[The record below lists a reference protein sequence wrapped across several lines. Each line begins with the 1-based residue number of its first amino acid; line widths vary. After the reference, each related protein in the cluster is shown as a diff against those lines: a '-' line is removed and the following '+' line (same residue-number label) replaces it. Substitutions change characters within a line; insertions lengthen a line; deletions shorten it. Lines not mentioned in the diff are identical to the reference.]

1 MGNEWRRS
9 HPQTLIIH
17 KLGCLSRVLGASE
30 IHSERRKKNS
40 THPWTVNREQENN
53 GIVQKFEEPTSPY
66 NTLIRAYW
74 TPHKV
79 FIRGGA
85 CFSDVLEL

>member
-1 MGNEWRRS
+1 MPLN
-9 HPQTLIIH
+9 Q
-17 KLGCLSRVLGASE
+17 
-30 IHSERRKKNS
+30 HSS
-40 THPWTVNREQENN
+40 TVGREQENN

-79 FIRGGA
+79 FYPGKVIGPFRTWYCIFHYYEA
-85 CFSDVLEL
+85 